1 MSAHLPLNG
10 VLERHELPV
19 RTSVLLNNEGL
30 RQISTAL
37 VAIKTCGDLLAHRE
51 TEMGEGLPTFCGQT
65 AHGLLAAL
73 TCCTT
78 VIENHIAA
86 VDTEGALLLK
96 GDDAREID
104 AQAWRAWHRN
114 QMQANQPQSHAQQ
127 AQAATKTVASK
138 GGNHAL

>member
-1 MSAHLPLNG
+1 MSTHIQLNG

-19 RTSVLLNNEGL
+19 RTSVVLNNEGL
-30 RQISTAL
+30 RQISMAL
-37 VAIKTCGDLLAHRE
+37 VGIQTCTNLLAHRE
-51 TEMGEGLPTFCGQT
+51 TEMGEVLPTFCGQT

-73 TCCTT
+73 TCCAT

-114 QMQANQPQSHAQQ
+114 QMQPNQPQTNAQQ
-127 AQAATKTVASK
+127 AQAASKSVASK
-138 GGNHAL
+138 GGSNAL